1 MPHPPPPVHMGWL
14 KNMGYFVSSS
24 HIQSSFFVLVILRS
38 TLTKWHRLASNLSS
52 SCLSLPKYSC
62 MLPQL
67 AQYPFLD
74 TAVRCTVRGFKL
86 EICSSSSLGQPRG
99 HLPPLF
105 PRATGP
111 TKPHVSGLPL
121 AIHTQGQ
128 NLRHWHMCVRKY
140 LHGHLLLSWLNSQS
154 WMTAEPRRC
163 EWILWTLLSL
173 AFHFT
178 H

>member
-111 TKPHVSGLPL
+111 TKPHVSGLPSRNSHSGTEFKTL
-121 AIHTQGQ
+121 AH
-128 NLRHWHMCVRKY
+128 V
-140 LHGHLLLSWLNSQS
+140 
-154 WMTAEPRRC
+154 C
-163 EWILWTLLSL
+163 EEVSPWPPSVVL
-173 AFHFT
+173 A
-178 H
+178 